1 MDTSPLTEDGQDDD
15 FGFEWDSDSCGARRQ
30 DSTSYPGEEG
40 TWDPRHSGRASESGQ
55 RAWRRLRVGVPSCVA
70 HYTQG
75 LGGVLLVT
83 PWYSQLPK
91 SKVTLKAL
99 TQELLMVGCTAGTI
113 KNVWCRISDRHR
125 RFGHNAPLSA
135 AGDFKRLC
143 KAVAAVK
150 GAPQSFLFPSAVTTT
165 CGFLDLTG
173 LTECQARDVLVCATR
188 MALCGR
194 VVEVTDFCG

>member
-1 MDTSPLTEDGQDDD
+1 MMISALNGIQTAVVCGDRILPAILVKRARGTLTTVAEPV
-15 FGFEWDSDSCGARRQ
+15 S
-30 DSTSYPGEEG
+30 
-40 TWDPRHSGRASESGQ
+40 RASELGGVYS
-55 RAWRRLRVGVPSCVA
+55 LLVPSCVA

-75 LGGVLLVT
+75 LGGVSLVT

-99 TQELLMVGCTAGTI
+99 MQELLMVGCAAGTI
-113 KNVWCRISDRHR
+113 KNVWCRISDRHGQ
-125 RFGHNAPLSA
+125 FGHNAPLSA

-143 KAVAAVK
+143 KSVAAVK
-150 GAPQSFLFPSAVTTT
+150 GAPRSFLFPSAVNTT
-165 CGFLDLTG
+165 CSFLDLTG